1 MMDCKSMPTLM
12 VTNLKLLSDT
22 SLETVDVT
30 MYMQMI
36 GMLMFLMNTRPD
48 ICFAVST
55 LSQYMVEPRSVHL
68 IVIKHVLRDL
78 KGTIDFGLRYVS
90 DRKIRLQGYADLD
103 WDGSVTDQK
112 STSGCCF
119 SLGSAMISW
128 LNRKQISVALS
139 TAKEEYIATCSAS
152 SEVVWLQKLFA

>member
-1 MMDCKSMPTLM
+1 M
-12 VTNLKLLSDT
+12 VD
-22 SLETVDVT
+22 
-30 MYMQMI
+30 
-36 GMLMFLMNTRPD
+36 
-48 ICFAVST
+48 
-55 LSQYMVEPRSVHL
+55 PRSVHL

-139 TAKEEYIATCSAS
+139 TTKEEYIATCSAS
-152 SEVVWLQKLFA
+152 SEVVWLQKLFP

>member
-55 LSQYMVEPRSVHL
+55 LS
-68 IVIKHVLRDL
+68 
-78 KGTIDFGLRYVS
+78 
-90 DRKIRLQGYADLD
+90 
-103 WDGSVTDQK
+103 
-112 STSGCCF
+112 
-119 SLGSAMISW
+119 
-128 LNRKQISVALS
+128 
-139 TAKEEYIATCSAS
+139 
-152 SEVVWLQKLFA
+152 